1 MREDAMTKAI
11 LMISAFT
18 LIFMVPASAQDGMR
32 RGDQRFMAQQQRR
45 DRYVQPRRRE
55 QTRDERR
62 DTTLGAQPWSRT
74 ENWCVDARGGIV
86 LCDQMRGERRDN
98 TVLGA
103 QPWWRTENWCVDA
116 RGSIFL
122 CRQ

>member
-1 MREDAMTKAI
+1 MTKAVLTI
-11 LMISAFT
+11 FAFT
-18 LIFMVPASAQDGMR
+18 LIFMVPASAQDGAR

-45 DRYVQPRRRE
+45 DRYEQQRRRG
-55 QTRDERR
+55 QLRDERR
-62 DTTLGAQPWSRT
+62 DDATSGLGTQPWSRT
-74 ENWCVDARGGIV
+74 QNWCTDARGAIF
-86 LCDQMRGERRDN
+86 LCENLRGQRGDN

-116 RGSIFL
+116 RGGIFL